1 MLPASIIKK
10 LRDIVGSENILTSKE
25 ERICYAYDA
34 TNQQF
39 LPDAILFPRSAN
51 EISEIM
57 RLANSE
63 GFPVI
68 PRGAGSG
75 TSGGS
80 LPVEGGVVLSLEQMN
95 RIIEIDTENLTAVV
109 EPGVVNVDLQIEAE
123 KHRLAQAL
131 ALKDA
136 AEIGKDYGDFDLIC
150 HIAFGQPPLTRK
162 ERANKVKKRNYFT
175 NIRFVK

>member
-63 GFPVI
+63 GFP
-68 PRGAGSG
+68 
-75 TSGGS
+75 
-80 LPVEGGVVLSLEQMN
+80 
-95 RIIEIDTENLTAVV
+95 
-109 EPGVVNVDLQIEAE
+109 
-123 KHRLAQAL
+123 
-131 ALKDA
+131 
-136 AEIGKDYGDFDLIC
+136 
-150 HIAFGQPPLTRK
+150 
-162 ERANKVKKRNYFT
+162 
-175 NIRFVK
+175 